1 MYINSYRLVHD
12 DQLYSTLLQGGGS
25 SPFGGRSTSP
35 IDISSI
41 TGSPHHSPNAHCNPL
56 PGMGSLESAGSITG
70 GGTNGYSAGTYGS
83 GGSPGYSS
91 DMMISAGGI
100 GRSTGSTTQMDL
112 GLSKEFQRFTVVSF
126 PLWAKYLYNVV

>member
-41 TGSPHHSPNAHCNPL
+41 TGSPHHSPHAYCNPL
-56 PGMGSLESAGSITG
+56 PNVGSLESA

-83 GGSPGYSS
+83 GGSPQYSS
-91 DMMISAGGI
+91 DMMISAGGVGI
-100 GRSTGSTTQMDL
+100 SAGNTTQMDL